1 MKKSRIFAIL
11 AGCLFATYGLLGL
24 IYYLVNF
31 DRFTTELFLVQ
42 FLWLSSFVGMAVM
55 LFMNKF
61 DWVLFGFSVGG
72 ATIALFGFA
81 VKASVETIAL
91 YGLAVNASVETFFQ
105 LIAILGVSAII
116 FLNMRRIEV
125 VKFLFYGAAV
135 FELLAFLVSG
145 SLQAVF
151 DRGFAGFWGFLLFL
165 CEQFLIAGYLMLGF
179 AILHLLVEEKRPA
192 YAGAWNGNY
201 APRPM
206 PGVQQPAWDA
216 YPPAAPAKREDN
228 GVKFCSYCGMKNG
241 ASDSFC
247 GGCGSRLS

>member
-24 IYYLVNF
+24 IYYLVTF
-31 DRFTTELFLVQ
+31 DRITTELFLVQ

-61 DWVLFGFSVGG
+61 DWVLFGFSIGG
-72 ATIALFGFA
+72 ATIALYGF
-81 VKASVETIAL
+81 
-91 YGLAVNASVETFFQ
+91 AVNASVETFFQ

-116 FLNMRRIEV
+116 FLNMRRIEA

-151 DRGFAGFWGFLLFL
+151 DWGFAGFWGFLLFL

-179 AILHLLVEEKRPA
+179 AILHLLVEENRPA

-228 GVKFCSYCGMKNG
+228 GVKFCIYCGMKNG